1 MSAHVWRVCF
11 LLEPVGCCRLVT
23 RLTRLRGLCVVQADV
38 SDVVPRGRGVTAGS
52 ARNCAFR
59 LAGAADGENGVIAL
73 VLSRIHQPEPRRF
86 KVYTVYDIS
95 DRLKG
100 VSTMEKISLTALA
113 REHLETARAATS
125 GRSAHTVYGGHEHS
139 LRQTLMALKAG
150 SKLDDHESPGEATL
164 QVLHGRVRVTNSSSG
179 WDGSPGDH
187 IVLPRER
194 HGLTA
199 IEDSVVLLTVS
210 KPVGPH
216 T

>member
-1 MSAHVWRVCF
+1 MSLTSLGAVGALRP
-11 LLEPVGCCRLVT
+11 EPVCTGIPALPVLPMT
-23 RLTRLRGLCVVQADV
+23 TMVVVALIM
-38 SDVVPRGRGVTAGS
+38 SGFT
-52 ARNCAFR
+52 ARNETI
-59 LAGAADGENGVIAL
+59 DAL
-73 VLSRIHQPEPRRF
+73 DDPVHIRSSERTVL
-86 KVYTVYDIS
+86 
-95 DRLKG
+95 
-100 VSTMEKISLTALA
+100 TMEKISLTALA

-139 LRQTLMALKAG
+139 LRQTLMALRAG

-179 WDGSPGDH
+179 WEGSPGDH
-187 IVLPRER
+187 IILPRER
-194 HGLTA
+194 HGLNA

>member
-1 MSAHVWRVCF
+1 
-11 LLEPVGCCRLVT
+11 
-23 RLTRLRGLCVVQADV
+23 
-38 SDVVPRGRGVTAGS
+38 
-52 ARNCAFR
+52 
-59 LAGAADGENGVIAL
+59 
-73 VLSRIHQPEPRRF
+73 
-86 KVYTVYDIS
+86 
-95 DRLKG
+95 
-100 VSTMEKISLTALA
+100 MEKISLTALA

-150 SKLDDHESPGEATL
+150 SKLDDHDSPGEATL
-164 QVLHGRVRVTNSSSG
+164 QVLHGKVRVTNSSSG

-187 IVLPRER
+187 IILPRER
-194 HGLTA
+194 HGLSA